1 MSDWKHGLVF
11 DLETIGHPDLDLR
24 LRTEAKLMELRALHP
39 DEVRGWAEMRDITVP
54 SNIKDEM
61 KILKRVEDALINARD
76 KAALKPYGNQICAI
90 AVREVRNGD
99 KDASAIIRSDD
110 DSWDASIVT
119 REDGSTPVWDGE
131 VWATDEERTER
142 DVIIAFLS
150 HLESYGGGVV
160 LMGFNIRGQGG
171 WRKGFDIPVLRT
183 RCILLGIPWPEYLP
197 QTIREDKFSPALF
210 DLCDVF
216 SEGSCDDWLA
226 AAGLPLKSASGAA
239 VASMTPDERREYV
252 ANDVELERL
261 LCGLVLPNHKLRGLL

>member
-1 MSDWKHGLVF
+1 MSDWKDGLVF

-24 LRTEAKLMELRALHP
+24 LRTEAKLMELRALNP

-61 KILKRVEDALINARD
+61 KILRRVEDALINARD

-90 AVREVRNGD
+90 AVREVRNAAM
-99 KDASAIIRSDD
+99 DAAAIIRGDD
-110 DSWDASIVT
+110 DSW
-119 REDGSTPVWDGE
+119 PVWDGE
-131 VWATDEERTER
+131 VWATEEDRTER
-142 DVIIAFLS
+142 DVIVAFLS

-239 VASMTPDERREYV
+239 VANMTPAERREYV

-261 LCGLVLPNHKLRGLL
+261 LCGLVLPNHKLRDLL